1 MRRQKE
7 LNEKTLEKARKEKDR
22 VLYLKEKIKKYSEE
36 IEKIKAD
43 NRWMHY
49 LSSDFDKNATEE
61 QRIEFYNEFRDIR

>member
-7 LNEKTLEKARKEKDR
+7 LNEKTLEKARKEKYR
-22 VLYLKEKIKKYSEE
+22 VLYLKEKIKKYQEE
-36 IEKIKAD
+36 IEKIKDD